1 MRAIR
6 GAVGFVPLVVLVV
19 VAACGDHVRSGYG
32 SDFADGGGADV
43 GVAPGEAG
51 NLVGNGDASGHPCVR
66 LECQQVACDQPN
78 QAPTTVSGVVFDPA
92 GKNPLYDVIVYIPN
106 DTVQPLTHG
115 VVCDQC
121 GVLASG
127 SPLVTAL
134 TGYDGRFVLKN
145 VPVGQNIP
153 LVIQLGKWR
162 KQLVIPQVNACT
174 DNPMSNPSI
183 MRMPAKQSEGDMPQM
198 AVTTG
203 GCDPFECVLHKIG
216 IDPSEFTNETGGGKV
231 HVYQGAGGSALPTA
245 TSTAATLW
253 ASPTL
258 STYDVIINSCE
269 CSEVPAEKPQSAID
283 NLVAYANGGGRLFN
297 THYQYY
303 WIDPTKIVSSPVVS
317 NNPDWQSTATFIP
330 EVDGTTSI
338 TGYIDTTFPKGEA
351 FAEWLFA
358 VGGSTAEGQFPIDQA
373 RYNVTT
379 ANPPSTQWVD
389 NPNTGATSISGQALL
404 HYTFDTPVGLPDAKQ
419 CGKVLF
425 SDFHVVASTSPG
437 APFPE
442 ECTTDPLT
450 PQELA
455 LEFML
460 FDLSACIQQDT
471 EPPEPPQPTQ

>member
-1 MRAIR
+1 MR
-6 GAVGFVPLVVLVV
+6 L
-19 VAACGDHVRSGYG
+19 
-32 SDFADGGGADV
+32 
-43 GVAPGEAG
+43 
-51 NLVGNGDASGHPCVR
+51 
-66 LECQQVACDQPN
+66 
-78 QAPTTVSGVVFDPA
+78 
-92 GKNPLYDVIVYIPN
+92 
-106 DTVQPLTHG
+106 
-115 VVCDQC
+115 
-121 GVLASG
+121 
-127 SPLVTAL
+127 
-134 TGYDGRFVLKN
+134 
-145 VPVGQNIP
+145 
-153 LVIQLGKWR
+153 
-162 KQLVIPQVNACT
+162 
-174 DNPMSNPSI
+174 
-183 MRMPAKQSEGDMPQM
+183 PAKQSEGDMPQI
-198 AVTTG
+198 AIATG
-203 GCDPFECVLHKIG
+203 GCDAFECLLQKIG
-216 IDPSEFTNETGGGKV
+216 IDPSEFTGENGGGKV
-231 HVYQGAGGSALPTA
+231 HLYQGMGGSPLSTTT
-245 TSTAATLW
+245 TSAATLW
-253 ASPTL
+253 ASSSLTK
-258 STYDVIINSCE
+258 YDILLNACE
-269 CSEVPAEKPQSAID
+269 CSEQADEKPQSSID
-283 NLVAYANGGGRLFN
+283 NLVAYANAGGRIFN